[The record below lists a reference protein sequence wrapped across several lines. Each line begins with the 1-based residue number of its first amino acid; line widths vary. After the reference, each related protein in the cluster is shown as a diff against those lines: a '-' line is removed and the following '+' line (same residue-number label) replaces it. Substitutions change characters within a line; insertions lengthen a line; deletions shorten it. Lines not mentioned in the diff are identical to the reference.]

1 MCLGVPAKILE
12 TSDGAAVVE
21 LGGVRREI
29 SVMLIDD
36 VSVGEWVIVHAGFAI
51 EKLSEEE
58 ARADAFAVPGDRG
71 SPMKYIDD
79 FRDPATAKALVER
92 IRRDA
97 GDAPSA

>member
-12 TSDGAAVVE
+12 TCDGAAVVE
-21 LGGVRREI
+21 VGGVRREI

-58 ARADAFAVPGDRG
+58 AEQTLALFREIADA
-71 SPMKYIDD
+71 YEIH
-79 FRDPATAKALVER
+79 
-92 IRRDA
+92 
-97 GDAPSA
+97 

>member
-12 TSDGAAVVE
+12 TGEGAALVE

-36 VSVGEWVIVHAGFAI
+36 VSVGDWVIVHAGFAI

-58 ARADAFAVPGDRG
+58 AEQTLALFQEIADSDE
-71 SPMKYIDD
+71 
-79 FRDPATAKALVER
+79 FRN
-92 IRRDA
+92 
-97 GDAPSA
+97 S

>member
-12 TSDGAAVVE
+12 IADSAAVVE

-51 EKLSEEE
+51 EKLSEEAAE
-58 ARADAFAVPGDRG
+58 QTLALFREIADSDE
-71 SPMKYIDD
+71 
-79 FRDPATAKALVER
+79 FRNP
-92 IRRDA
+92 
-97 GDAPSA
+97 

>member
-12 TSDGAAVVE
+12 TGEGAAVVE

-29 SVMLIDD
+29 SVMLVDD

-58 ARADAFAVPGDRG
+58 AAATLALFREIVDATE
-71 SPMKYIDD
+71 IH
-79 FRDPATAKALVER
+79 
-92 IRRDA
+92 
-97 GDAPSA
+97 